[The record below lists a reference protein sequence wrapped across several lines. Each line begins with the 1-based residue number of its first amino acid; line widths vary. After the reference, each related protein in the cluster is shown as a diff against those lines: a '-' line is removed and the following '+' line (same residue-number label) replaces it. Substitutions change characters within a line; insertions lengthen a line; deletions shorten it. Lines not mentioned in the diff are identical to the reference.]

1 MVEAEE
7 NGYFYDEDVNTY
19 ICRFDYTVTVSKE
32 NEKDGFEHYFIICRP
47 AIVGIGVIMSQ

>member
-19 ICRFDYTVTVSKE
+19 IGRFDYTVTVSKE